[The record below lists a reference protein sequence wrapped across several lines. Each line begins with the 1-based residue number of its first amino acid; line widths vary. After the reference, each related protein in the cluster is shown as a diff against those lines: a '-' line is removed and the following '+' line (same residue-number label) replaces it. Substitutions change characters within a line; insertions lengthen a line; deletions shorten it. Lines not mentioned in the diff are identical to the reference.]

1 MSSAIIKCYAI
12 RKAEEEARGYRGY
25 YWYHHEM
32 ETPKRKKKKTRRL
45 TFKEAKKLGLI
56 QSKPINER
64 TYWP

>member
-12 RKAEEEARGYRGY
+12 RKAEEEARGY
-25 YWYHHEM
+25 YWYHDEI
-32 ETPKRKKKKTRRL
+32 EVPKREKKKTRRL

-56 QSKPINER
+56 QSKPINVR